1 MRLAGTGAIQGPKV
15 DRNEARL
22 VGASD
27 LDYHVWPFPA
37 GSGGD
42 SIGVHPDRA
51 ERGGPRMM
59 NKKLQDALNAQLNAE
74 SYSAHLYMSM
84 SAYFQSV
91 NLKGMAHWMR
101 LQAAEETAHELKFF
115 DYILSRGGKVALGQI
130 GAPPTDWESPLA
142 VFEAAYEHET
152 QVSAKIN
159 KLVDLALA
167 ESDHASNAFL
177 QWFVTEQV
185 EEEESVLEIVDQLK
199 LIADD
204 RGALFMLDRGKTGT
218 ARRGRC

>member
-1 MRLAGTGAIQGPKV
+1 
-15 DRNEARL
+15 
-22 VGASD
+22 
-27 LDYHVWPFPA
+27 
-37 GSGGD
+37 
-42 SIGVHPDRA
+42 
-51 ERGGPRMM
+51 MM
-59 NKKLQDALNAQLNAE
+59 QKKIQDALNAQLNAE

-101 LQAAEETAHELKFF
+101 LQAEEETMHEMKFF

-142 VFEAAYEHET
+142 VFEAAYEHER

-159 KLVDLALA
+159 TLVDLALA

-199 LIADD
+199 LIGDE
-204 RGALFMLDRGKTGT
+204 RGALFMLDRELGQRAPVATT
-218 ARRGRC
+218 PPEA